1 MYISPQLAKKLVS
14 NGPRLVDFAI
24 GLEISILNLSNDQMK
39 FFEGIQITEEL

>member
-1 MYISPQLAKKLVS
+1 MYISPQLTKKLVS

-24 GLEISILNLSNDQMK
+24 GPVISILNLSNEQMK